1 MFDRS
6 SHHRFVAVLLVGAL
20 TLVGVGITG
29 IGGLPGLAVATI
41 VVLGTV
47 DACFRSV
54 VNRHGETPAGAE
66 GPTEAPATS

>member
-54 VNRHGETPAGAE
+54 VNRHGEAPAVAE
-66 GPTEAPATS
+66 RPAEAPATP